1 MTLAVAIVLAL
12 LGIGVIVFGLGYYI
26 FFRIGLTLFE
36 RSLKS
41 EIAEAGRGHVD
52 RAVMAITNPKV
63 RRVVADHLVGTGG
76 AAAAAVARNVLKSR
90 KRTGL
95 YVAALGLIMFIASFF
110 TGAWLPII
118 WKAS

>member
-52 RAVMAITNPKV
+52 RAVMASA
-63 RRVVADHLVGTGG
+63 VVAQLV
-76 AAAAAVARNVLKSR
+76 AVAEMNWSR
-90 KRTGL
+90 PYGKPDSKKR
-95 YVAALGLIMFIASFF
+95 
-110 TGAWLPII
+110 
-118 WKAS
+118 